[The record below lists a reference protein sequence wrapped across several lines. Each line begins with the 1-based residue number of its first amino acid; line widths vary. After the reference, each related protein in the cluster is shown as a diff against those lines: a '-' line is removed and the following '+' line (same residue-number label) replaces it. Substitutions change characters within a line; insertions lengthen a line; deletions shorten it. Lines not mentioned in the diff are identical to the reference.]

1 MRRRHKILAT
11 TFLTT
16 ALITGGTTWRVAEHL
31 YWNPVNLSAYE
42 EDALRALPRQNMAR
56 YLAERVSGRISETS
70 TGPVSGALIMSEVLG
85 AFADLEAAHGT
96 LAAVI
101 GSAAVYDVWDE
112 EGAQLWLAGFEGLDT
127 DSNPLGSLEQK
138 ARADVAQRVAST
150 RRLKDMDLATPAPSS
165 DPDRP
170 VWQAEPGTKDG
181 DALAGGYPL
190 SRDLDL
196 PVVPPPPAPESA
208 LDRLDLVQVRLAAR
222 LKTDSQIANSI
233 WWQGSGGFDKNSS
246 SGGLNP
252 PDLWQSI
259 AFAHAGQSMESGDYA
274 RLSADLA
281 HVLRDAMISAWRVKY
296 RDWTARPNHRAGKIG
311 NAIGNPPFPGY
322 VSGHATAAAAAA
334 EFLVQRD
341 PDNASRYRRLARDSA
356 NSRLWGGV
364 HVDSD
369 NEAGIAL
376 GRHVAAGHLGLD
388 VDPNW
393 RTTQIPE
400 LDGWLLE
407 RLENGLDLF
416 DDVSDSVRA
425 RLFGDLA
432 FREQDHGIPKTTTTR
447 SPVEVHD
454 TFAGSLALADL
465 DGDGL
470 KEALVTGRNE
480 ARLYRNVSRPGEI
493 AFDLVWEAYPD
504 AISGAFF
511 THDTE
516 GVVDGIMAFG
526 QNAPQ
531 FFARAD
537 SLAFSAV
544 PQVATGFPHEDFAS
558 QGVVLFDSDGDGDQD
573 VLLTESSF
581 PFSAPS
587 SESFNRARRPNI
599 LLERKGEGFVFDR
612 FIDSPSGSTLAGG
625 YMDINEDGVPDRGL
639 VTDFGRIQVVDGA
652 TGKDL
657 SLAPE
662 IDKVIFGMSFTPI
675 EVAGRPAFHV
685 SNIHDGEDW
694 PYGEPP
700 RPDELKDDIIV
711 AWDAQAGHLVDIAE
725 GRLHYGIGEWGWGSA
740 AGDLNGDGRE
750 DLVATNGFTLNT
762 PYGCDMRIFLQG
774 ADGSFEGQD
783 GVIDFELGDSSPR
796 AVALDDLDGD
806 GDLDVLLNASQQVRL
821 WENTSQIEGRA
832 ARVMASPTRG
842 YLTQVIDPKTM
853 PKVALPPLLRERQPE
868 DFEEE

>member
-16 ALITGGTTWRVAEHL
+16 ALIAVGASWRVAEHL
-31 YWNPVNLSAYE
+31 YWNPADLAAYE

-96 LAAVI
+96 AAAVI
-101 GSAAVYDVWDE
+101 GSAAVYEVWDA
-112 EGAQLWLAGFEGLDT
+112 EGAKLWLAGFEGLDT
-127 DSNPLGSLEQK
+127 DVNLLERLEEA
-138 ARADVAQRVAST
+138 AREAVEQRVAAT
-150 RRLKDMDLATPAPSS
+150 EALKAMDLAAPAPILEA
-165 DPDRP
+165 DRP
-170 VWQAEPGTKDG
+170 LWQAEPGTKDG

-196 PVVPPPPAPESA
+196 PVVPPPPAEGSA

-222 LKTDSQIANSI
+222 LKSDRQITNAI
-233 WWQGSGGFDKNSS
+233 WWQGSGGFDKNST

-259 AFAHAGQSMESGDYA
+259 AFVHAGQSMEPEDYA

-334 EFLVQRD
+334 EFLAHRD
-341 PDNASRYRRLARDSA
+341 PDNAAQYRRLARDSA

-376 GRHVAAGHLGLD
+376 GRHVAAAHLGLGI
-388 VDPNW
+388 DPKW
-393 RTTQIPE
+393 RTTSAPE

-407 RLENGLDLF
+407 RLEDGLDLF
-416 DDVSDSVRA
+416 DDVSDRVRA
-425 RLFGDLA
+425 RLLGELS
-432 FREQDHGIPKTTTTR
+432 FRERIDGAPRTTTAR

-470 KEALVTGRNE
+470 KEALVTGRDE
-480 ARLYRNVSRPGEI
+480 VRLYHNVSRPGVISFEL
-493 AFDLVWEAYPD
+493 AWEAHPE

-511 THDTE
+511 THDTK
-516 GVVDGIMAFG
+516 GAVDGIMAFG

-531 FFARAD
+531 FFARSD
-537 SLAFSAV
+537 SLTFSAG
-544 PQVATGFPHEDFAS
+544 PQIATGFPHEDFAS

-599 LLERKGEGFVFDR
+599 LLERKGEGYVFDR

-652 TGKDL
+652 TGEDL
-657 SLAPE
+657 PLAPE

-700 RPDELKDDIIV
+700 RPEELKDDIIV
-711 AWDAQAGHLVDIAE
+711 AWDPQAGHLVDIAE

-774 ADGSFEGQD
+774 EDGSFRGQD

-806 GDLDVLLNASQQVRL
+806 GDLDILLNASQQVRL

-832 ARVMASPTRG
+832 ARVIASPTRG
-842 YLTQVIDPKTM
+842 YLTQVIDPGTM
-853 PKVALPPLLRERQPE
+853 PKVPLPPLLRERQPG
-868 DFEEE
+868 DFTTD